1 MGGKHKYNPETKNEV
16 ESPAV
21 KYVRLERAKKNK
33 DGKNQDELDS
43 EIIQNT
49 SKAEGVAIPQGG
61 YVYYNAIHQQKIY
74 MTEKE
79 ILKLSEAL
87 VKWALNDPEALKIT
101 LFFNDRGITWQV
113 CRDWRDRFQVF
124 AAAWDLAMQAIGDR
138 RELGAIKRELSEGLV
153 KYTLPIYDKAI
164 RDMEFEKAVLRL
176 KAEEEQDRDNRTK
189 YIFMPVIPETA
200 LVKEI
205 PDENKTEEQV

>member
-205 PDENKTEEQV
+205 PDENKTEE